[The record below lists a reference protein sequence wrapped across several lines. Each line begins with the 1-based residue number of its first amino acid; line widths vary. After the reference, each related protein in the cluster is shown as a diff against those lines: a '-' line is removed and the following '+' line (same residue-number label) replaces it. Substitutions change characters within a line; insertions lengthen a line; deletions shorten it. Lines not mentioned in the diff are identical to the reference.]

1 MKLNP
6 ASIKP
11 ALSAEER
18 QRHYLAKTIDEQI
31 ADEMAECY
39 LDPYRFVLTAFDWGK
54 GDLAGFEGPDEWQTA
69 ALKAIRDELNEKR
82 SDPETEND
90 PLFFATK
97 AGHGVGKSAFTAWV
111 ILWLM
116 STRPHFVGVVTAN
129 TKEQLTR
136 KTWRELA
143 IWHNR
148 CITNHWFVYNATS
161 FHHKIH
167 ANTWRTDATPWSEH
181 NSEAFAGMHNG
192 GRGQA
197 MIFDEA
203 SGISDK
209 IWEVAEGAMSDPD
222 AFWLVFGNPTKRSG
236 RFFECWHKFTRRW
249 KKFTVDARK
258 AAAANKKRLQE
269 MIEDW
274 GLDSDYVRV
283 RVLGEFPEQDV
294 ATLIPAEWLDGA
306 IRRPALGCERYR
318 PIWGLDVARFGDD
331 RTCLS
336 KRRHRMLMEPPIA
349 WQGLDLMQICQRVKM
364 IWDNTPQDDKPAS
377 ICVDAIGVGAGVVD
391 RLNEMAG
398 QGHFEGTTI
407 IGINVSESAAA
418 NEKFSRLRDELWW
431 RARTWFERLDCSM
444 MYDVEKRRNWMTQIE
459 EDVSEGNEEPLNLFS
474 DDVSPTRRSPISDEM
489 RDILFS
495 FLPNGKIKLEPK
507 QDTKERL
514 GRSPDYADSFVLTFA
529 DQDVL
534 LEPQIYRKDRYAKRR
549 THRSASAWAA

>member
-1 MKLNP
+1 MAP
-6 ASIKP
+6 RPSSRMPTQYEIERATI
-11 ALSAEER
+11 ALTVDDTLAEEM
-18 QRHYLAKTIDEQI
+18 AKF
-31 ADEMAECY
+31 Y
-39 LDPYRFVLTAFDWGK
+39 LDPYGFVLTAFDWGV
-54 GDLAGFEGPDEWQTA
+54 GDLASHAGPDMWQTLFLTTLRDKLQGLRA
-69 ALKAIRDELNEKR
+69 DPDTVNDAL
-82 SDPETEND
+82 
-90 PLFFATK
+90 FMATK
-97 AGHGVGKSAFTAWV
+97 AGHGVGKSALTSWL

-148 CITNHWFVYNATS
+148 CITGHWFKYNATS
-161 FHHKIH
+161 YHHVVH
-167 ANTWRTDATPWSEH
+167 SNTWRTDATPWSEH

-209 IWEVAEGAMSDPD
+209 IYEVAEGAMSDPD
-222 AFWLVFGNPTKRSG
+222 AFWFQFGNPTKRSG
-236 RFFECWHKFTRRW
+236 RFYESWHKFSKRW
-249 KKFTVDARK
+249 IKFTVDARN
-258 AAAANKKRLQE
+258 AAAANKKRLAE

-274 GLDSDYVRV
+274 GFDSDYVRV
-283 RVLGEFPEQDV
+283 RVLGEFPYQDV

-306 IRRPALGCERYR
+306 LRRAVSGCERYR

-331 RTCLS
+331 RTTLV
-336 KRRHRMLMEPPIA
+336 KRRQRMLMEPA
-349 WQGLDLMQICQRVKM
+349 TVWQGLDTMQICNRIKA
-364 IWDNTPQDDKPAS
+364 IWDDTLTDDRPSS
-377 ICVDAIGVGAGVVD
+377 ICIDAIGVGAGVVD

-398 QGHFEGTTI
+398 QGHFEDTMI

-418 NEKFSRLRDELWW
+418 NDKFSRLRDELWW
-431 RARTWFERLDCSM
+431 KARTWFERLDVSVSCDIEQRKS
-444 MYDVEKRRNWMTQIE
+444 VETMSN
-459 EDVSEGNEEPLNLFS
+459 EDPYFGTAFASKNN
-474 DDVSPTRRSPISDEM
+474 PICDEL

-514 GRSPDYADSFVLTFA
+514 GRSPDVADAFVLTFA
-529 DQDVL
+529 DSDVVAD
-534 LEPQIYRKDRYAKRR
+534 ESNRRSDRYGKK
-549 THRSASAWAA
+549 SPSNQGSAWAA